1 MTERQM
7 ELQITA
13 RFNEINQK
21 KGTKLWEDCLERIN
35 KELGSL
41 SDEKFLKTEVV
52 TAEFWVDTKSLY
64 EKIQTTLVGDKVIT
78 EKEIKIGPKEELI
91 LPLIKMKEKA
101 ELCEFCCEKYFDVEK
116 LEQENEHIM
125 LKFQISKLLSR
136 YSIVN

>member
-1 MTERQM
+1 MTERQL

-101 ELCEFCCEKYFDVEK
+101 EHCEFCYFDVEK
-116 LEQENEHIM
+116 LEQNEHIM